1 MPDILQWYVGNRD
14 PSISETLTVGGVA
27 KDLTSSTVKFKAR
40 EVGSAT
46 LLIDA
51 AAVIV
56 NPTAGTVRYDFTA
69 ADASTG
75 LLSAARSAL
84 VWWEVTTSGKTQD
97 MGEALIQILPH
108 SEAQNYVS
116 LEAFK
121 HTLTLASETF
131 ADADITVALAAASR
145 AVDKAAGR
153 RFYADASAS
162 NVRYYTPADSW
173 LLAIDDV
180 VTITSL
186 KTDDAGDGTFENT
199 WTVNVD
205 YVAEPL
211 NAASDSEPWT
221 HLSVHPSGSYTFPS
235 YPRSVELTG
244 KFGWPSVP
252 AEIRQATTIAA
263 HRLLRR
269 AREVPF
275 GVAGIGL
282 DGSAVRIV
290 SQDPDVAALV
300 APYSRAVLVA

>member
-1 MPDILQWYVGNRD
+1 MPDILQWYVGNRN
-14 PSISETLTVGGVA
+14 PSITETLTVGGVA
-27 KDLTSSTVKFKAR
+27 YDLTSSTVKFKAR
-40 EVGSAT
+40 EVGSAA

-51 AAVIV
+51 AATIV
-56 NPTAGTVRYDFTA
+56 TPSSGTVRYDFSA
-69 ADASTG
+69 GDASTG

-97 MGEALIQILPH
+97 MGEALIQILAH

-131 ADADITVALAAASR
+131 ADADITVALSAASR
-145 AVDKAAGR
+145 AIDKAAGR
-153 RFYADASAS
+153 RFWVDANANS
-162 NVRYYTPADSW
+162 VRYYTP
-173 LLAIDDV
+173 DDPWRLSV
-180 VTITSL
+180 DDLVTITSL

-199 WTVNVD
+199 WTVNTD

-211 NAASDSEPWT
+211 NAVTDSEPWT
-221 HLSVHPSGSYTFPS
+221 HLSVHPMGRYLFPGF
-235 YPRSVELTG
+235 PRSVELTG
-244 KFGWPSVP
+244 KFGWPAVP

-300 APYSRAVLVA
+300 APYSRTVLVA